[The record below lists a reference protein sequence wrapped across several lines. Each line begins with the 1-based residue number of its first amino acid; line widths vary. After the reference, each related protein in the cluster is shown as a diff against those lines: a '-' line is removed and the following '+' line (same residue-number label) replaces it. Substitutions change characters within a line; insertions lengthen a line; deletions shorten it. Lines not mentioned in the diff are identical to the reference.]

1 MQLRKIGSIQLLL
14 LLAGLSYTLLSGIGA
29 TAQSIFL
36 KPYAGKVCSWLTNAS
51 GTVRLQQQPA
61 IYFDSTN
68 KTNAVITVDST
79 QQYQTMDGFGFTLT
93 GGSAALI
100 NQLPNS
106 QKLPLL
112 NELFG
117 NDSGS
122 IGINFLRISI
132 GASDLNSSVFSYDD
146 VPNGTTDTLLQH
158 FSLAADTV
166 DLIPV
171 LKAILQINPNIKIL
185 GSPWSAPTW
194 MKSNHATVGGSLL
207 PQYYQVYAQY
217 LVKYIVAMQQQGI
230 PVYSLTIQNE
240 PLNPNNNPSMVMQAD
255 EQANFIQNALGPAF
269 KNNNITTQIWL
280 YDHNCDRPDY
290 PLTILNNPNAAQ
302 YVTGSA
308 IHLYAGNISALSQVH
323 DAFPNKH
330 VYFTE
335 QWVGA
340 PGDFASNLQ
349 WHIQNLIIGAPRNWS
364 KTVLEWNIAADAN
377 YEPHTHGGCTQ
388 CLGALTI
395 QGNSITR
402 NVAYYII
409 AHASKF
415 VPYGSYRIA
424 SNMIHNLPNVAF
436 LTPQGKKVLIV
447 FNSNNTT
454 QAFGIQFNN
463 KYAAAV
469 LPAGSVA
476 TYVW

>member
-1 MQLRKIGSIQLLL
+1 MQQRKSNTIQFFLLYSCL
-14 LLAGLSYTLLSGIGA
+14 TCTLLSSKWVN
-29 TAQSIFL
+29 AQRNVFVQCPN
-36 KPYAGKVCSWLTNAS
+36 KMYGWLTNAS
-51 GTVRLQQQPA
+51 GTVGLQQQPV
-61 IYFDSTN
+61 IYFNSTN
-68 KTNAVITVDST
+68 KTNEVITVDST
-79 QQYQTMDGFGFTLT
+79 KQYQTMDGFGFTLT
-93 GGSAALI
+93 GGSAVLI
-100 NQLPNS
+100 NQLPTS
-106 QKLPLL
+106 QKLALL

-194 MKSNHATVGGSLL
+194 MKSNNATVGGSLL

-217 LVKYIVAMQQQGI
+217 LAKYIMAIQQQGI
-230 PVYSLTIQNE
+230 PVYAITIQNE

-255 EQANFIQNALGPAF
+255 EQANFIQNALGPVF
-269 KNNNITTQIWL
+269 KSNNIATQIWL

-308 IHLYAGNISALSQVH
+308 FHLYAGDISALSQVH

-364 KTVLEWNIAADAN
+364 KTVLEWNLAADAN
-377 YEPHTHGGCTQ
+377 YEPHTPGGCTQ

-424 SNMIHNLPNVAF
+424 SNMINNLPNVAF

-463 KYAAAV
+463 QYAVAV
-469 LPAGSVA
+469 LTAGSVA